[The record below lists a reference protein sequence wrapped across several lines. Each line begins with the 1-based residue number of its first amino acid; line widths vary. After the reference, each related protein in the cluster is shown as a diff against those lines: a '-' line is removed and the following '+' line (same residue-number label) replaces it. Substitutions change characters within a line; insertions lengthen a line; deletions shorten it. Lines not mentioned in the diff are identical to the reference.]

1 MNSRNDT
8 EILLRGAGFSAGI
21 RPASAF
27 PDRFLALR
35 ALWTRKSQRSQS
47 GQVVGC
53 HRQCE
58 QLIDFLQP
66 PHHHL
71 SNWPDLLTPA
81 EALFNAFPFA
91 LAQRIAG
98 VSRCPAVDGTSA
110 RSPGITCDVRRYI
123 VFTASLHKSTCVV
136 RLVRTHRN
144 PHARTRY
151 IP

>member
-1 MNSRNDT
+1 MPNRAWQAVEIPIDRIQADLADDMNSRNDT

-47 GQVVGC
+47 RQVVGC
-53 HRQCE
+53 HPQCE

-81 EALFNAFPFA
+81 ETLFNAFR
-91 LAQRIAG
+91 LRWL
-98 VSRCPAVDGTSA
+98 SA
-110 RSPGITCDVRRYI
+110 
-123 VFTASLHKSTCVV
+123 
-136 RLVRTHRN
+136 
-144 PHARTRY
+144 
-151 IP
+151 